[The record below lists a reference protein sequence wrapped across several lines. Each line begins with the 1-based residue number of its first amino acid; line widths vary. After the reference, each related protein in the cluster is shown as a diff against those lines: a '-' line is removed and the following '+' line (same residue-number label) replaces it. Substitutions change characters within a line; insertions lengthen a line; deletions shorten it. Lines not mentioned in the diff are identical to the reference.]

1 MSFWSAITREEAAIL
16 SVFHLMHGKILAES
30 FQFDWKENTFYK
42 LDKYIQPDCITTNQP
57 SQTNYECKRSL
68 KTVNRVCEPTEITI
82 NNRIPAHVPL
92 HETS

>member
-1 MSFWSAITREEAAIL
+1 MCPIT
-16 SVFHLMHGKILAES
+16 GLAV
-30 FQFDWKENTFYK
+30 
-42 LDKYIQPDCITTNQP
+42 NQLF
-57 SQTNYECKRSL
+57 TINNYECQRSL